1 MGTLMASVAL
11 SACRTQQATSEV
23 GDNITTTSS
32 TGSSV
37 TVASADAAPSAS
49 GAADAGQ
56 DAASVATSSS
66 GDPCAAI
73 VARSNRVRAAIP
85 SDTRA
90 SETLASFGRCQRTS
104 RGLWAI
110 VLNELRVDPQ
120 SEGTFNGSWAI
131 VHVDAAGHEVS
142 VPHNDSWQDMARPE
156 LTTFALFDYD
166 GDGEQELVWSVHTNV
181 SEGAD
186 GHAGGVMT
194 FKQGAI
200 SALQGTAEIAPYA
213 AEDVDNDGR
222 LDLMVR
228 APYVGDGDDSPSG
241 FTYTMQGP
249 ALVLHS
255 LANGTF
261 SRDDAV
267 AQQYARR
274 ACAARVAT
282 VFPASGEF
290 EATVAVA
297 CARLWGVGASAVRG
311 AISRR
316 CQTVAESESGR
327 QTRHVSCGDVRVL
340 NRWADAPAPLTLR

>member
-1 MGTLMASVAL
+1 MTVADTASSATVA
-11 SACRTQQATSEV
+11 QE
-23 GDNITTTSS
+23 
-32 TGSSV
+32 
-37 TVASADAAPSAS
+37 ASADAAR
-49 GAADAGQ
+49 
-56 DAASVATSSS
+56 AASNDR
-66 GDPCAAI
+66 DPCAAI
-73 VARSNRVRAAIP
+73 VAQSNRVRAAMP
-85 SDTRA
+85 TDTSA
-90 SETLASFGRCQRTS
+90 AETLASFGRCQRTS

-120 SEGTFNGSWAI
+120 SEGSFNGSWAI
-131 VHVDAAGHEVS
+131 VHVDGEGREVR

-166 GDGEQELVWSVHTNV
+166 GDGEQELVWAVHTNV
-181 SEGAD
+181 DEGAD
-186 GHAGGVMT
+186 GHAAGVMT

-200 SALQGTAEIAPYA
+200 SALQGTAEIAPYG
-213 AEDVDNDGR
+213 AEDVDSDGR
-222 LDLMVR
+222 LDLIVH
-228 APYVGDGDDSPSG
+228 APYVGEGDDSPSG
-241 FTYTMQGP
+241 FTYNMQGP

-274 ACAARVAT
+274 ACTARVNT

-297 CARLWGVGASAVRG
+297 CARLWGVSTSAVRG

-316 CQTVAESESGR
+316 CQTVAEAESGR
-327 QTRHVSCGDVRVL
+327 QTRHVRCGDVREL
-340 NRWADAPAPLTLR
+340 NRWADMAAPLTLR